1 VRVAGMRQS
10 WRRVRTSA
18 GGYIYFMDL
27 ADLEGT
33 LRVVVPGE
41 VYARGRSSFREGQPV
56 WVEGR
61 LELAR
66 DSEEPVLR
74 ASRVAG
80 LTG

>member
-1 VRVAGMRQS
+1 MRQS

-18 GGYIYFMDL
+18 GGHIYFMDL

-41 VYARGRSSFREGQPV
+41 VYTRGRNAFRQGVPMLI
-56 WVEGR
+56 EGR
-61 LELAR
+61 LELGR

-80 LTG
+80 LAN